1 LKFSALWGIFASPLR
16 GLVIKPLHF
25 CLGLPRRD
33 RKIQRDHQGLRDPLT
48 CSHQCHR
55 RCSILRAVGLL
66 LRVFCLA
73 LVIYWLNLRACLGPQ
88 HPVKIGFAELG
99 LPVSG
104 QVRYRQGEFLHPTAL
119 SSWISDPGTTPS
131 LRRRILCKSAA
142 SYWGIIEDL
151 AKSNSIS
158 HSFPSEI
165 EAQVYFVGAGV
176 IDFEIRQ

>member
-1 LKFSALWGIFASPLR
+1 MKFSALWGIFASPLL
-16 GLVIKPLHF
+16 GLVTKPLHS
-25 CLGLPRRD
+25 CSGSPRKELRN
-33 RKIQRDHQGLRDPLT
+33 QRDHQGLRDPLT
-48 CSHQCHR
+48 WSLPCRR
-55 RCSILRAVGLL
+55 RCKPLRVAALL
-66 LRVFCLA
+66 LRVFSLA
-73 LVIYWLNLRACLGPQ
+73 LAIYWLNLRGCLGPQ